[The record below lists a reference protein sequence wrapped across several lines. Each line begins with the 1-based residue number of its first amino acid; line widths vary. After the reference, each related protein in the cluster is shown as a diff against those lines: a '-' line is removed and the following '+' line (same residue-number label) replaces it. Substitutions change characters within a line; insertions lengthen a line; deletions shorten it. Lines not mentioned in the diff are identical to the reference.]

1 MIRLVTALCKSFLKE
16 LTERMIFQKA
26 TDEFS
31 CLGKRCPKCGA
42 KGKLSPHGE
51 YGRGLTTYEDNKIV
65 DYMLRPLR
73 ACCSSCGSTHALL
86 PDIIVPYSTFSL
98 MFMLAALA
106 AYYERKTTV
115 AEICNQFG
123 IAVSTIYVWKAR
135 IALHKD
141 LMLGA
146 LISQRQRAH
155 SYVLGLLE
163 SDDLSGILRRF
174 FRKYGF
180 SFMQGR
186 SIQASQSRPP

>member
-31 CLGKRCPKCGA
+31 CLGERCPKCGA
-42 KGKLSPHGE
+42 KGKLSAHGD
-51 YGRGLTTYEDNKIV
+51 YSRGLTTYEDNNVV
-65 DYMLRPLR
+65 DYVLRPPR
-73 ACCSSCGSTHALL
+73 AYCSSCSSTHALL

-98 MFMLAALA
+98 MFMLAALI

-115 AEICNQFG
+115 TEICNQFG
-123 IAVSTIYVWKAR
+123 IAVSTIYDWKAR

-146 LISQRQRAH
+146 LISQMQRTH
-155 SYVLGLLE
+155 SYVLELLD
-163 SDDLSGILRRF
+163 SDDLSGILHRF
-174 FRKYGF
+174 FRKYGY
-180 SFMQGR
+180 SFMQHR
-186 SIQASQSRPP
+186 SESAARSRPP